1 MTKLLIA
8 IVTVLGLAS
17 ITPANSARGTEAPTL
32 VKLWRLDCGAF
43 TAPRDNF
50 SDFFAHPNERA
61 SYVDSCY
68 LIRHGNDLMLWDA
81 GLPLAL
87 KDQPEDNSV
96 PVRMGLRISIAD
108 QLAQLG
114 FKVADVTILGLSHNH
129 SDHTGQADVFT
140 KARLIMDKAD
150 FEALQRTPAPFF
162 TERATLR
169 PWLTG
174 NSMSELI
181 SGDHDVFGDG
191 SVVLV
196 ALPGHTPGNHG
207 LLVRLAHAGV
217 ILLSGDALHTPEQL
231 SSHALPPSNPS
242 RADSLAS
249 LDRIA
254 GIVRDAHATLVIQH
268 DPASVEKL
276 PAFPRSAE

>member
-1 MTKLLIA
+1 MKESLIA
-8 IVTVLGLAS
+8 IVIGLGLAS
-17 ITPANSARGTEAPTL
+17 SIPGSIAAGPERATP

-43 TAPRDNF
+43 TAPRDAF
-50 SDFFAHPNERA
+50 SDFFAHPSERA

-68 LIRHGNDLMLWDA
+68 LIRHGQDLMLWDA
-81 GLPLAL
+81 GLSLTV
-87 KDQPEDNSV
+87 KNQPENTSA
-96 PVRMGLRISIAD
+96 PIRMSLGFSIAD

-114 FKVADVTILGLSHNH
+114 FKAADVTILGLSHNH
-129 SDHTGQADVFT
+129 SDHTGQASTFPQ
-140 KARLIMDKAD
+140 ARLVMDKTD

-162 TERATLR
+162 TDPSDLR

-174 NSMSELI
+174 DSMSELI
-181 SGDHDVFGDG
+181 SGDYDVFGDG
-191 SVVLV
+191 TVDLV

-207 LLVRLAHAGV
+207 LLVRLAHARV
-217 ILLSGDALHTPEQL
+217 ILLSGDALHTPEQVA
-231 SSHALPPSNPS
+231 SHALPPSNPS

-268 DPASVEKL
+268 DPGSVAKL
-276 PAFPRSAE
+276 PAFPRGAE